1 MESIQPVRYRVWGWP
16 AVANFV
22 MGGMAS
28 GFYLLNFLGTSL
40 WKGSAFNGPR
50 ANMFSLLSP
59 LLIVLGLLLI
69 TFEAG
74 RPLRGVYILG
84 NLRSSWMS
92 REVLFGILFVLS
104 ASINCIFPLP
114 VLHLL
119 SVGLVICYLIS
130 QGYMVYRG
138 RALAA
143 WNVPLAPVLFLT
155 SAVVSGFGLLLIVM
169 SLSRLAISVQI
180 LVTGLVCLFVN
191 LLVYVLYA
199 VTSLGSFDFREATAD
214 LRKPVSLMVILG
226 MGHLVPAFLLILL
239 LPTVGLSGMLSSHFQ
254 YLLLILASLAIVS
267 GGTFQKVLIILRC
280 NSARSITMGRPQNR
294 YCG

>member
-1 MESIQPVRYRVWGWP
+1 MEHIQPARYRVWGWP

-28 GFYLLNFLGTSL
+28 GFYMLGFLYAPL
-40 WKGSAFNGPR
+40 WKGGAFNGPR
-50 ANMFSLLSP
+50 ADMFSLLPP

-74 RPLRGVYILG
+74 RPLRGMYILG

-92 REVLFGILFVLS
+92 REVLFAILFVLS
-104 ASINCIFPLP
+104 ASINWIFPRPILY
-114 VLHLL
+114 LL
-119 SVGLVICYLIS
+119 SVALVICYLMS

-155 SAVVSGFGLLLIVM
+155 SGLVSGCGLLLIVM
-169 SLSRLAISVQI
+169 SLSRLAISVQL
-180 LVTGLVCLFVN
+180 LVTGLVCLVVN
-191 LLVYVLYA
+191 LLIYVLYA
-199 VTSLGSFDFREATAD
+199 VLPLRSFDFREATAD
-214 LRKPVSLMVILG
+214 LRRPVSLMLILG
-226 MGHLVPAFLLILL
+226 MGHLVPAFLLVML

-254 YLLLILASLAIVS
+254 YLLLILAGLAIVG
-267 GGTFQKVLIILRC
+267 GGTFQKVLIILRG
-280 NSARSITMGRPQNR
+280 NSARSITMGQPQNR
-294 YCG
+294 HCG